1 MVDLAVEKTCA
12 IINVISLYP
21 SAVFLVCLSNII
33 FLFAVLYFMV
43 IQNGCGS
50 VSRLLVVQP

>member
-1 MVDLAVEKTCA
+1 MVDLAVEKTRA
-12 IINVISLYP
+12 IINVIALYP
-21 SAVFLVCLSNII
+21 SAVSLVCLSNI

-43 IQNGCGS
+43 IQDGCGS